1 MHISVIDLLIF
12 GFIRDA
18 NIFRACDPSSRFIH
32 NPLIRWAIEFSREK
46 YDIATP
52 AEDDTD
58 MVGAVYPRGCGIMR
72 ISTPVSDK
80 IETGFWEF
88 ENVGF

>member
-1 MHISVIDLLIF
+1 MHISVIKLLIF

-18 NIFRACDPSSRFIH
+18 NVFRACDPSSRLTH
-32 NPLIRWAIEFSREK
+32 NPLIRRAIEFGREK
-46 YDIATP
+46 YDIATS

-58 MVGAVYPRGCGIMR
+58 MVGAVYLGGCRIMR
-72 ISTPVSDK
+72 MSTPASDK
-80 IETGFWEF
+80 IETGFGKL